1 MDQENPRG
9 SCGAT
14 CAILAAHHK
23 KICLFLAIAVL
34 VVGLAFPL
42 MHIAILWTCG
52 LNAARTRSPTC
63 VDAEALSFG
72 RGIIV
77 PSTLVIGEVAAAVIV
92 GVRCIRGV

>member
-1 MDQENPRG
+1 MLVARR
-9 SCGAT
+9 
-14 CAILAAHHK
+14 K

-34 VVGLAFPL
+34 VVGLVFPL

-52 LNAARTRSPTC
+52 LHAARARSPTC

-77 PSTLVIGEVAAAVIV
+77 PSTLVIGEVAVAIIV
-92 GVRCIRGV
+92 GVWCIRIA